1 MTLLAPF
8 LASSFLFGK
17 VCAEASDCHYVVN
30 SDLLIILKIT
40 TPRPTL
46 GQWPLLSFLA
56 GFLLRLLWAVAWSHD
71 LFMSCHWLS
80 RWRRRRRRR
89 RPLHGGQTTHTLG
102 PRRLRRA
109 SVGRS
114 VPLPLWVSGIDLG
127 RGMRRRA
134 VLPTCSL
141 LLIGVLW
148 RAACRSCCVCDVF
161 WRLFDVCFSSPNL
174 STVLVF
180 SASAP
185 ARADS
190 SVIGPIALCS
200 SVWSA
205 AWLLPWNNAIGLCL
219 EIVGLCWEFLAEL
232 AIFLYHLRCF

>member
-89 RPLHGGQTTHTLG
+89 RPLHGGQTTHTLWARDACAG
-102 PRRLRRA
+102 RR

-114 VPLPLWVSGIDLG
+114 LSRCGSLVLIWVVEWDVVQCYQHVVCCWLVFCGG
-127 RGMRRRA
+127 RRVAAA
-134 VLPTCSL
+134 V
-141 LLIGVLW
+141 
-148 RAACRSCCVCDVF
+148 CVTYSDVCLMYVF
-161 WRLFDVCFSSPNL
+161 PPRIFRLFLFS
-174 STVLVF
+174 
-180 SASAP
+180 
-185 ARADS
+185 RHRH
-190 SVIGPIALCS
+190 
-200 SVWSA
+200 
-205 AWLLPWNNAIGLCL
+205 LLEQI
-219 EIVGLCWEFLAEL
+219 
-232 AIFLYHLRCF
+232 LRS